1 MVRRPAA
8 GASRRERTTT
18 ITAGSRMLFAGNPAE
33 IADRIGTVVTVVDAG
48 RDELT
53 PRAGSEERRKPR

>member
-1 MVRRPAA
+1 
-8 GASRRERTTT
+8 
-18 ITAGSRMLFAGNPAE
+18 MLFAGNPAE